1 MNWGSLRKGMTVRF
15 YTASGWKKGTIA
27 AVYDNSCSVLWYV
40 GSTEKITRVYDTR
53 NIKFQ

>member
-27 AVYDNSCSVLWYV
+27 AVYENSCSVLWYV

-53 NIKFQ
+53 SIKFQ